1 MPRPRPNPSGRI
13 EAMLTRRQF
22 LVGAGAGA
30 GAAASLASAPVQAL
44 AREPRPLSDDAV
56 GILYDSTL
64 CIGCQACVSACR
76 VANDVHIAPVPA
88 QRAEWNEGNTWALDE
103 NGNAEGGG

>member
-44 AREPRPLSDDAV
+44 AREPQPLSDDAV

-76 VANDVHIAPVPA
+76 VANDVHLAHVPEIG
-88 QRAEWNEGNTWALDE
+88 RASCRERVCPYV
-103 NGNAEGGG
+103 